1 MAVGFPLRSGEGLRW
16 GVWPHA
22 KPQRTQRWLRTVLAS
37 RACHLRS
44 GGIEMG
50 RVASRKVA
58 KDAKVAADG
67 SGQPGFPPA
76 QRGD

>member
-1 MAVGFPLRSGEGLRW
+1 
-16 GVWPHA
+16 
-22 KPQRTQRWLRTVLAS
+22 
-37 RACHLRS
+37 
-44 GGIEMG
+44 MG
-50 RVASRKVA
+50 RVASRKAA